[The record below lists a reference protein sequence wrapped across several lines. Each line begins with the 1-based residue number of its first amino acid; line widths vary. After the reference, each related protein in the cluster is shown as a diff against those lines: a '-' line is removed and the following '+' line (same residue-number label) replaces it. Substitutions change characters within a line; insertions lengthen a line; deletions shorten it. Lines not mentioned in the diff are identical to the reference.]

1 MYPNPAQNEFEL
13 VFLLTSRQDIEISL
27 KNSLGQEIFNNKIY
41 DFLGQYKKVIDV
53 SYLSKG
59 VYFVQLKTDNE
70 IFNKKIIL
78 SR

>member
-1 MYPNPAQNEFEL
+1 MSL
-13 VFLLTSRQDIEISL
+13 VIDIKAIRRDFP
-27 KNSLGQEIFNNKIY
+27 LGQEIVNNKIY

-53 SYLSKG
+53 SHLSKG

-78 SR
+78 SK